1 MGRVARVSR
10 GVAPSWHVWWIEV
23 TAFGKQQRGRLQA
36 VSGSNSSLEYHT

>member
-1 MGRVARVSR
+1 MGRLRACPRSR
-10 GVAPSWHVWWIEV
+10 PLGMFGVIEV